1 MFFSG
6 YILGSG
12 IAGSERLHFHFSLSC
27 IGEGNGNPLQCS
39 CLENPR
45 DGGAWWAAVYGVK
58 QNRTRLKWLSSS
70 MVALVLVFKGT
81 SILFSIVPLPIYIHT
96 YIYIYTHCIYCIY
109 VCVYRYMYIYTLSST
124 AYLCILE
131 IKVLLVTSFASIFS
145 HSLGCHFVLFMVS
158 FAVQNLVSLIKS
170 HLSSFGF
177 TSTASEEWSKK
188 TLVPFMSENLFPV
201 FCCSFIGAFTF
212 WFPGTIGRLDM
223 CLVCSGVYLC
233 VEGPVALG
241 SLGYLLGVLVW
252 EI

>member
-6 YILGSG
+6 YILRSG

-145 HSLGCHFVLFMVS
+145 HSIDCLFILFMVS
-158 FAVQNLVSLIKS
+158 FAVQTHVSVIRSCLFIWITVLSRYMPRSGIAESYGSSIFFKFFQEPPYCFHIGCASSARGLV
-170 HLSSFGF
+170 
-177 TSTASEEWSKK
+177 
-188 TLVPFMSENLFPV
+188 LFSAPSPAFV
-201 FCCSFIGAFTF
+201 F
-212 WFPGTIGRLDM
+212 
-223 CLVCSGVYLC
+223 VYF
-233 VEGPVALG
+233 
-241 SLGYLLGVLVW
+241 
-252 EI
+252 